1 MSVGNANDET
11 AFSGFDPAAV
21 PRDIRNALTVEQVE
35 RLEGMLEERRA
46 FHAVDYRAST
56 TFCGRGFYVAFFVGP
71 EARSLR
77 RLTSEGHRR
86 PFHRLLAEI
95 GSMCLI
101 ASLLI
106 CALIGAAVVVL
117 YVTKS
122 IVGIDLMEG
131 HTFLHD
137 YFYWR

>member
-1 MSVGNANDET
+1 MNAGKTNDATDSSSVGPT
-11 AFSGFDPAAV
+11 GV
-21 PRDIRNALTVEQVE
+21 PRDIRNSLTAEQLE

-46 FHAVDYRAST
+46 LHAVDYRAST

-77 RLTSEGHRR
+77 RLTSEGHQR
-86 PFHRLLAEI
+86 PLHRLMAEVA
-95 GSMCLI
+95 GVCLTI
-101 ASLLI
+101 SLLI
-106 CALIGAAVVVL
+106 CMLIGASVIVL

-122 IVGIDLMEG
+122 VLGIDLIEG